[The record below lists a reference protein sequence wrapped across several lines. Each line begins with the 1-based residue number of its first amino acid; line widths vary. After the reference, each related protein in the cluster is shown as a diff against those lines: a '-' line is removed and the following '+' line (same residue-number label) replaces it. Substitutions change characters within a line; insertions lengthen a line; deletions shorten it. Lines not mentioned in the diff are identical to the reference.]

1 MTDHIHWAGPVDTTV
16 NAFGQD
22 LTITVD
28 EVPGDPIGTLRIKE
42 ASFVGTGLV
51 LPNSTKGS
59 PTTNPIPGTNPV
71 LVVRQDGSWPSDY
84 IQVEPASGPIDPFNQ
99 DAAWITTGT
108 LPYQRLAGTIP
119 ENDTI
124 VLWNRPTLV
133 TPGTAKD
140 SWRWLYNGTRT
151 VYGNE
156 FNLLRVRGVPED
168 QVPARFMSN
177 AARDGLSTAIAQ
189 ATLSDAATHMFQVLG
204 NGDILSAGGRSM
216 LPSAPLGVAF
226 NGTIANAT
234 LINDGNPL
242 NTGAPYPVTS
252 TYVPSDNR
260 VWMDG
265 NFTNTGASVPAQT
278 TLFTIDA
285 AHRPAA
291 WVQFVG
297 RTSGNLAVRFTCK
310 GATGVCVADQ
320 AIGTGITYSL
330 DGANFRKA

>member
-1 MTDHIHWAGPVDTTV
+1 MTDHIHWPGPVGATV

-42 ASFVGTGLV
+42 ASFVGAGLI
-51 LPNSTKGS
+51 LPNSTNTS
-59 PTTNPIPGTNPV
+59 PVTDPIPGTNPT

-84 IQVEPASGPIDPFNQ
+84 IQVEPATGPVDPFSQ
-99 DAAWITTGT
+99 DAAWITTGI

-119 ENDTI
+119 ENETI
-124 VLWNRPTLV
+124 VLYNRPTLSN
-133 TPGTAKD
+133 PGTALD

-177 AARDGLSTAIAQ
+177 AARDGLTTAVFQVSLSNASTH
-189 ATLSDAATHMFQVLG
+189 LFQVLG
-204 NGDILSAGGRSM
+204 NGSILGPAGASM

-226 NGTIANAT
+226 TGTIANAT
-234 LINDGNPL
+234 LINDGVVG

-252 TYVPSDNR
+252 TYTASDNR
-260 VWMDG
+260 VWLDG

-291 WVQFVG
+291 WVQFFG

-320 AIGTGITYSL
+320 AIGTGITYSV